1 MTLIITNS
9 SEFDQEWRLQNMVEF
24 RIETDSLG
32 EIKVPI
38 DRYWGAQTQRSLDNF
53 PFDSLGR
60 IGFSAEFIKALGIIK
75 RACTEVNRDLGLL
88 SPEQADLIVKA
99 SQEVIDGKLDDEF
112 PLVIWQ
118 TGSGTH
124 TNMNANEVISNRAIE
139 LSGGKIGSKYPIHPN
154 DHVNLSQS
162 SNDVIPTAMHIS
174 AVEQIIE
181 KLLPSLTHLKT
192 ILGEKEKEFKDIIKT
207 GRTHLMDATPIT
219 LGQEFSGYVA
229 QITNNITRI
238 RNTLS
243 HLYELALGGTAV
255 GTGLNSHPEFAERV
269 AKRIVELTNYPFRTG
284 RNKFEGIAAHDAI
297 VETSGALKVLAVSLM
312 KIANDIRWLGSGPRT
327 GFGELF
333 LPANEPG
340 SSIMP
345 GKVNPT
351 QPESVTQVV
360 TQVLGNDVTIGFA
373 GSQGNFELN
382 VFKPVMIH
390 NLLQSIQLLADV
402 SMNFTNRCIKGLKP
416 NKEKILE
423 NLEKN
428 LMLITRLSPII
439 GYEVAAEVAHEAH
452 KTGKTLKEVILEK
465 GIMKNEEE
473 VNKALDPTK
482 MIAPI

>member
-1 MTLIITNS
+1 
-9 SEFDQEWRLQNMVEF
+9 MVEF
-24 RIETDSLG
+24 RIEVDSLG
-32 EIKVPI
+32 EVKVPNG
-38 DRYWGAQTQRSLDNF
+38 RYWGAQTQRSIDNF
-53 PFDSLGR
+53 PFDSTGNIR
-60 IGFSAEFIKALGIIK
+60 FPAEFIRALGIVK
-75 RACTEVNRDLGLL
+75 RACAEVNRDLDLL
-88 SPEQADLIVKA
+88 SSEKAGLIVKA
-99 SQEVIDGKLDDEF
+99 AQEVIDGKFDEEF

-118 TGSGTH
+118 TGSGTQ

-139 LSGGKIGSKYPIHPN
+139 INGGKIGSKNPLHPN
-154 DHVNLSQS
+154 NHVNLSQS

-174 AVEQIIE
+174 AVEQITN
-181 KLLPSLTHLKT
+181 KLLPSLTHLNT

-207 GRTHLMDATPIT
+207 GRTHLMDAIPVT

-229 QITNNITRI
+229 QITNSITRI
-238 RNTLS
+238 GNTLS

-269 AKRIVELTNYPFRTG
+269 AKRIAELTNYPFITG

-327 GFGELF
+327 GLGELL
-333 LPANEPG
+333 LPVNEPG

-373 GSQGNFELN
+373 GSQGNLELN

-390 NLLQSIQLLADV
+390 NLLQSIQLLSDV
-402 SMNFTNRCIKGLKP
+402 SMNFADRCIKGIKP
-416 NKEKILE
+416 NREKILE

-428 LMLITRLSPII
+428 LMLVTRLSPII
-439 GYEVAAEVAHEAH
+439 GYEAAAEVAQEAFR
-452 KTGKTLKEVILEK
+452 TGKTLKEVVIEK
-465 GIMKNEEE
+465 GLLKSEAKISEI
-473 VNKALDPTK
+473 LDPKK
-482 MIAPI
+482 MIPPT